1 MKVKSTK
8 SSHLNSTKLYHL
20 YLAVVS
26 FVSIVAIAITLWVVL
41 TALGKF
47 LIISDEEY
55 IEHSRSYELTQCEEA
70 KYTSWQDER
79 IERTEEEIEECK
91 VKAKESAIKARRYN
105 LKDMFISSWAWLIVF
120 IIVFIF
126 HYPKFLKSRD

>member
-1 MKVKSTK
+1 MKVT
-8 SSHLNSTKLYHL
+8 STKLYHL

-26 FVSIVAIAITLWVVL
+26 FVSVIAIAITLWVVL
-41 TALGKF
+41 TALWKF

-55 IEHSRSYELTQCEEA
+55 IQHSRSWEIIQCEEP
-70 KYTSWQDER
+70 KFTTGQDER

-91 VKAKESAIKARRYN
+91 INATDSAIKARSYN
-105 LKDMFISSWAWLIVF
+105 LKDMFIGSWAWMIVF
-120 IIVFIF
+120 VIVFLF